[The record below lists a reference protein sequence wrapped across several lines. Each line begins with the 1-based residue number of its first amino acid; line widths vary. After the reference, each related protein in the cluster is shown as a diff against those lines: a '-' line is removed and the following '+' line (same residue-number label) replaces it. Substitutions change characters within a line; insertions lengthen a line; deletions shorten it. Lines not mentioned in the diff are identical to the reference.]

1 MKTMRVLFAA
11 VLLLGSWSVLA
22 PDTAEAQKK
31 RKTQHDLITRE
42 EILES
47 AQDGWD
53 MLQVIRAL
61 RPRYLQKPSTI
72 NNFGNAMVPPTLLVI
87 DGNRQG
93 GLDALQSIRP
103 ATVEEVRYME
113 PSKAANEYG
122 QQGSA
127 GAVVVKLYKGAPP
140 AKVSKDSTP
149 ASPQ

>member
-31 RKTQHDLITRE
+31 RKTQHDVITRE
-42 EILES
+42 EILDA

-53 MLQVIRAL
+53 MLQLIRAI
-61 RPRYLQKPSTI
+61 RPRYLQKPANV
-72 NNFGNAMVPPTLLVI
+72 NNFGNSMVPPTLLVV
-87 DGNRQG
+87 DGNRQT

-113 PSKAANEYG
+113 PSKAQNQYG
-122 QQGSA
+122 TAGGA
-127 GAVVVKLYKGAPP
+127 GAVVVKLYRGAPP
-140 AKVSKDSTP
+140 AKVAKDSTP
-149 ASPQ
+149 ASPE